1 MAILTDGDIKREM
14 FSYIGGAHLRI
25 EPYDPK
31 YLSPASY
38 DFHLHGDILVP
49 KIPTGPVPIVD
60 PDATDGKEFW
70 AAATLPMV
78 LMPGQVILGR
88 SIEQFSFP
96 RDIVGRIEG
105 VSTVGR
111 WFIQVHITA
120 GFFDP
125 GWPLGTATLEI
136 KNQGPFR
143 VRLVP
148 EMRIGQM
155 AFERTESPSEQT
167 YATRK
172 HRYFGQVDPTA
183 PRPAPTGAHGART
196 DHSSDGPQ

>member
-1 MAILTDGDIKREM
+1 MAILTDTDIKRE
-14 FSYIGGAHLRI
+14 LRLDVGLAI
-25 EPYDPK
+25 EPYDPQ

-49 KIPTGPVPIVD
+49 KILSPSPIVE
-60 PDATDGKEFW
+60 PDTSEGKDFW
-70 AAATLPMV
+70 APACLPMI
-78 LMPGQVILGR
+78 LLPGQAILGR
-88 SIEQFSFP
+88 SIERFSFP
-96 RDIVGRIEG
+96 LDIVGRIEG
-105 VSTVGR
+105 VSTLGR

-143 VRLVP
+143 VRLKP

-167 YATRK
+167 YASRK

-196 DHSSDGPQ
+196 DHSGDGSQ